1 MRTMTAKIQLASYP
15 GLVGMSY
22 GFFLS
27 TVCSTTADAMKL
39 AIRFHISI
47 IIIIIIIFYFF
58 IVIIIVLDLIFNNSK
73 CYETGHQV

>member
-1 MRTMTAKIQLASYP
+1 MRTMTTKIQLASYP

-39 AIRFHISI
+39 AIRFHISTVI
-47 IIIIIIIFYFF
+47 IDFFF
-58 IVIIIVLDLIFNNSK
+58 IIIIIVLDFIFNNSK